1 MPHERRLGN
10 TLYEILTQRVR
21 EIYQKGGKARQADIM
36 RACHRLRQTPKLL
49 LLPHGKARKAANYN

>member
-21 EIYQKGGKARQADIM
+21 EIYQKGG
-36 RACHRLRQTPKLL
+36 
-49 LLPHGKARKAANYN
+49 